1 MRVALLGMR
10 VFVVPV
16 RVAAVAMVV
25 EKEKTADVRQET
37 AGADDEDDLGVGD
50 VLWLDEPLDRFEEDG
65 ETERDEEDAVDER
78 TQSFGTLPLRA
89 VSRLLAH
96 GL

>member
-25 EKEKTADVRQET
+25 EKEETDDVRQET
-37 AGADDEDDLGVGD
+37 AGTDDENDHGMRD
-50 VLWLDEPLDRFEEDG
+50 VLRFDESLDGFEEDG
-65 ETERDEEDAVDER
+65 ET
-78 TQSFGTLPLRA
+78 
-89 VSRLLAH
+89 
-96 GL
+96 